1 MSNRLGKSD
10 KKDLTTFAILMFFN
24 GKVPHV
30 SYFCQLVGTE
40 IAVSWKKESART
52 ALEKGCKWRDRKI
65 PTEPINRVHVQRRV
79 VFIYLAYLHGIL
91 PSVYSMSHLNQSLC
105 G

>member
-10 KKDLTTFAILMFFN
+10 KKDLKTFAILMFFN

-52 ALEKGCKWRDRKI
+52 AL
-65 PTEPINRVHVQRRV
+65 NRVHVQRRV